1 MELKDKVALVTG
13 ASRGIGESIAL
24 KLLEKG
30 ARVYGTS
37 RSKSNLYPFELLQLD
52 VTDDASCS
60 EVVEKILEKEGRLD
74 IFVSNA
80 GAGIGGPV
88 EDSDIEEAKWQFET
102 NFFGMLRMLYHV
114 LPLMRSQRAGRIVL
128 VSSVAGFLSV
138 PFQGLYSSTKYAM
151 EGIGLSLINELKGY
165 NVELMLVNPG
175 DTKTGF
181 TDNRIHSKKTGNG
194 SEYSSRYSK
203 SMKKMEAA
211 ERNGMNPAV
220 ISWGVVKNLEK
231 KRLKVRYIPGYYK
244 IVYMLSRLLPE
255 RLVLW
260 LMGRLYL

>member
-30 ARVYGTS
+30 AKVYGTS
-37 RSKSNLYPFELLQLD
+37 RSSSNLHPFELLQLD
-52 VTDDASCS
+52 VTDDASCAQ
-60 EVVEKILEKEGRLD
+60 VVEKIIEKEGRLD

-114 LPLMRSQRAGRIVL
+114 LPMMRSQRSGRIVL

-138 PFQGLYSSTKYAM
+138 PYQGLYSSTKYAM
-151 EGIGLSLINELKGY
+151 EAIGLSLRNELRGY

-181 TDNRIHSKKTGNG
+181 TENRIHSKKTNG
-194 SEYSSRYSK
+194 DSEYFKSYSR

-211 ERNGMNPAV
+211 EINGMNPAV
-220 ISWGVVKNLEK
+220 ISWGLVKNLEK

-244 IVYMLSRLLPE
+244 AVFILSRLLPE
-255 RLVLW
+255 KLVLW
-260 LMGRLYL
+260 LVYKLYL